1 MEDTTKT
8 EHSEL
13 GQARPGCTIVA
24 AENIHMQQILDIYNY
39 YVLNSTATFHL
50 DPESLEAMTDIRK
63 TVVED
68 QRLPYLVAFEDQG
81 KNLPQVLGYAYAKDF
96 HGRPA
101 YAATVELTIY
111 LHPDATGRKVG
122 RKLLR
127 ALVGE
132 LRKVPS
138 TENRP
143 HGVREV
149 MSVMTSDSRHP
160 MDLQKFYGSEGFVE
174 AGLLKSVGWKFGR
187 WIDVAYWQLSLR

>member
-1 MEDTTKT
+1 MVDRSKAENPG
-8 EHSEL
+8 L
-13 GQARPGCTIVA
+13 GQARPGCTVVA
-24 AENIHMQQILDIYNY
+24 TGNIHMQQIVDIYNY

-50 DPESLEAMTDIRK
+50 VPETLEAMTDVRK
-63 TVVED
+63 TVVEE
-68 QRLPYLVAFEDQG
+68 QGLPYLVALEDQG
-81 KNLPQVLGYAYAKDF
+81 KEMPQVLGYAYAKNF

-111 LHPDATGRKVG
+111 LHPDATGRKIG

-127 ALVGE
+127 ALVDD

-174 AGLLKSVGWKFGR
+174 AGLLKNVGWKFGR